1 MDNAH
6 LFFPHE
12 EDDDL
17 FDVYEERLFAE
28 KQFFTSRVILPS
40 VFDKR
45 FDKIQKMEDAFRFL
59 TQTETPPSSFK
70 KIPKKEPKTVTEAYQ
85 GFQSTKAI
93 LFQKIFQAE
102 DSATLLAAVRFLMEV
117 FAEYTAH
124 WHISED
130 FATDG
135 ILISKEP
142 DPTALSKAILS
153 FTLAGGSTL
162 KDLQLLTYPEKETL
176 LNEAKRLS
184 LWRKKE
190 YANGNF

>member
-40 VFDKR
+40 VFEKR
-45 FDKIQKMEDAFRFL
+45 FEKIRKMEDAFRFL
-59 TQTETPPSSFK
+59 TQTDAPVSTFK

-102 DSATLLAAVRFLMEV
+102 DSTSLIDAVHFLIEA
-117 FAEYTAH
+117 FTEYTAH
-124 WHISED
+124 WQITKDFSSE
-130 FATDG
+130 G